1 MFDFFI
7 PYFWSVL
14 IALIIIYAIN
24 RKIAKKNSVVGKII
38 PEIYSRENIVSQ
50 LFIILTVIFFGL
62 TLGTFNKFIGTP
74 LTLLAVIC
82 ITLIISTIVTYYSKI
97 LSLGI
102 SSLIVW
108 CVWWGAQA
116 SDWIEKV
123 GIRESV
129 AVTGFMIIALLF
141 YTLGHTHK
149 KNEILK
155 KISTVYFTFGS
166 IILTCLLLVISSK
179 KGMRLLA
186 EMMQGEALFKSW
198 QLTICLSIGLVL
210 LLGALIVAL
219 RKDSISKGETLATL
233 FMTVIAMS
241 ILFISGSKM
250 YISYSSGLQS
260 SNILSPFGVV
270 IAILIN
276 LALFIEA
283 LGLLF
288 FGYLRQ
294 ETTWINLGV
303 FALFF
308 LIFIKY
314 INWFYNA
321 FDKSIFFI
329 GAGILLLVTGWL
341 MEKGRRYMLTQIKDS
356 KPST

>member
-1 MFDFFI
+1 MFEFFI
-7 PYFWSVL
+7 PYFWPLLLV
-14 IALIIIYAIN
+14 LIIIYAIN
-24 RKIAKKNSVVGKII
+24 RKLTKNKPVGQTLV
-38 PEIYSRENIVSQ
+38 PEIYSRENVVSQ
-50 LFIILTVIFFGL
+50 LFIILTVIFVGL
-62 TLGTFNKFIGTP
+62 TIATFNKFIGTP
-74 LTLLAVIC
+74 LSLLAVIC
-82 ITLIISTIVTYYSKI
+82 VILIISTSVTYYSKT

-102 SSLIVW
+102 LSLITW

-116 SDWIEKV
+116 SDWIETV
-123 GIRESV
+123 HIRESV
-129 AVTGFMIIALLF
+129 LVTGFMIIALLF
-141 YTLGHTHK
+141 YALGHTHK
-149 KNEILK
+149 KNDILK

-179 KGMRLLA
+179 KGMRLLS
-186 EMMQGEALFKSW
+186 EMMQGETLFKSW
-198 QLTICLSIGLVL
+198 QLTVCLSIGLVL
-210 LLGALIVAL
+210 LVGSIIVAL

-233 FMTVIAMS
+233 FMTAIAIS
-241 ILFISGSKM
+241 ILFIPGSKM
-250 YISYSSGLQS
+250 YTIYTQGMP
-260 SNILSPFGVV
+260 SNILTASGVV
-270 IAILIN
+270 VAILIN

-288 FGYLRQ
+288 FGYVRQ

-314 INWFYNA
+314 INWFYDA

-329 GAGILLLVTGWL
+329 GAGVLLLVTGWL

-356 KPST
+356 ASSI